1 MGPSTDLAVDLDT
14 DNLSI
19 NRQAPV
25 RRLQL
30 TEHSWVDV
38 VDGFAR
44 TAESE
49 FNEIFESTSWMQ
61 GEVLRY
67 DAYVPEHRLGAGLR
81 AESRPLL
88 RQTELHLEATY
99 RRRFTGVAAILY
111 RDGND
116 HQGLHSDRELRWLDD
131 TLIAIVILGQRR
143 PFVICPR
150 RPMADMNRTPAGK
163 DPGDTVL
170 TPGEGDMIVMGGAV
184 QREFLHGVPGCE
196 TLNPRISLTWRW
208 TSRRGRPDT
217 APSYFDGRQ
226 YSDRPRQPGTRQRF
240 IAQGRDRR
248 GP

>member
-1 MGPSTDLAVDLDT
+1 MDT
-14 DNLSI
+14 DNLCI
-19 NRQAPV
+19 NRLAAV

-44 TAESE
+44 NAEVE
-49 FNEIFESTSWMQ
+49 FGEILASTPWMQ

-67 DAYVPEHRLGAGLR
+67 DRYVPENRLGAGLR

-88 RQTELHLEATY
+88 RQTELHLGATY
-99 RRRFTGVAAILY
+99 QRNFNGVAAVLY

-131 TLIAIVILGQRR
+131 TLIAIVVLGQRR
-143 PFVICPR
+143 PFVIRPR
-150 RPMADMNRTPAGK
+150 RPMTDINRIPAGK

-170 TPGEGDMIVMGGAV
+170 TPGVGDMIVMGGAM

-196 TLNPRISLTWRW
+196 TTNPRISLTWRW

-226 YSDRPRQPGTRQRF
+226 YSDRPRQPGTRQRPR
-240 IAQGRDRR
+240 RD
-248 GP
+248 